1 MEQTDSPSDPPHTDR
16 SATGPAPAD
25 RSEDVP
31 AQKPFRFAL
40 DLDTGESWNADLATR
55 ESQYLDATPGGC
67 DAGAEPTNSSAT
79 GPPSTSGS
87 SSRSSCGSY
96 IAGHDPHVIQ
106 IRLCCQETKPE
117 DVARLV
123 EILSIDD
130 SGWIRFR
137 LDGEVHRRW
146 NHQSERLRQIL
157 AVNPDAAVEASLRW
171 RLLKVY
177 RPDLSSAWVFTLGR
191 RRTRCQHEAD

>member
-55 ESQYLDATPGGC
+55 ESQYLDATP
-67 DAGAEPTNSSAT
+67 
-79 GPPSTSGS
+79 STSGS

-96 IAGHDPHVIQ
+96 IDGHDPHVIQ
-106 IRLCCQETKPE
+106 IRLCGQETKPE

-146 NHQSERLRQIL
+146 NHRSERLRQIL